1 MSPDTVA
8 FASPVFDPLA
18 SAAVLTQ
25 ARLGQLPRPLDLP
38 AALRPQDAAQAY
50 AVQDAVVQAR
60 GRVVGWKVGAANP
73 QALPYKQK
81 MTLLD
86 VMIVVGGLTE
96 QDKRNVA
103 VFLTKKSMPAS
114 GDLPEVKAE

>member
-8 FASPVFDPLA
+8 FASTVFDPLA

-73 QALPYKQK
+73 QALPCRWQA
-81 MTLLD
+81 T
-86 VMIVVGGLTE
+86 
-96 QDKRNVA
+96 
-103 VFLTKKSMPAS
+103 P
-114 GDLPEVKAE
+114 

>member
-8 FASPVFDPLA
+8 FASTVFDPLA

-50 AVQDAVVQAR
+50 AVQDAVV
-60 GRVVGWKVGAANP
+60 WKEF
-73 QALPYKQK
+73 
-81 MTLLD
+81 LD
-86 VMIVVGGLTE
+86 IVVKE
-96 QDKRNVA
+96 REDW
-103 VFLTKKSMPAS
+103 KSLYRACKE
-114 GDLPEVKAE
+114 LE

>member
-1 MSPDTVA
+1 M
-8 FASPVFDPLA
+8 FDPLA

-73 QALPYKQK
+73 QALPARAALTQD
-81 MTLLD
+81 TVWVCAEGQVQD
-86 VMIVVGGLTE
+86 RQAGNVPIGGRQNWPARTGLRPAAPGSLT
-96 QDKRNVA
+96 
-103 VFLTKKSMPAS
+103 
-114 GDLPEVKAE
+114 